1 MIDDQIGRIMAE
13 LKRLGMAE
21 DTLVIFTSDHG
32 DYMGDR
38 SLMLKGPLHLNGL
51 LRVPFIW
58 FDPMGEGEKVSQEL
72 GQTID
77 IPATIMDYA
86 KILPYYGIQGRVLAK
101 HPEVDALLIEDSRQR
116 VNLGF
121 NRFQGLRTLI
131 TKTHR
136 LTIGTPDAGNELYDL
151 ISDPDERDNLWLD
164 PAYQETRTLML
175 DALVR
180 KMISMQNPVPLAP
193 FYA

>member
-1 MIDDQIGRIMAE
+1 MAE
-13 LKRLGMAE
+13 LKRLGMTE

-38 SLMLKGPLHLNGL
+38 GLMLKGPLHLNGL

-58 FDPMGEGEKVSQEL
+58 LDPMTKGGVVSREL

-77 IPATIMDYA
+77 IPTTIMDYA
-86 KILPYYGIQGRVLAK
+86 GILPYYGIQGRVLAK
-101 HPEVDALLIEDSRQR
+101 DPEAEALLIEDSRQR

-131 TKTHR
+131 TRTHR
-136 LTIGTPDAGNELYDL
+136 LTIGMPDAGNELYDL
-151 ISDPDERDNLWLD
+151 TVDPDERHNLWLA
-164 PAYQETRTLML
+164 PAHQQTRTDLL

-180 KMISMQNPVPLAP
+180 KMISMQDPVPLAP
-193 FYA
+193 YYA